1 MPAKTVIFVSYDG
14 LTDALGQSQ
23 VLPYVIGLSQKG
35 YAMHVVSFEKPRALN
50 DPKTVQAL
58 CNSHGITW
66 HARRYHKWPPLLS
79 TLFDFV
85 IMYRRVKALQVKFGA
100 SLVHARGYIA
110 ALAALRLKRRKGI
123 AFIFDMRGF
132 WADEKRDAGA
142 WPKNHIVY
150 EPVYRFFKRQ
160 EQAFMH
166 ESCAAIS
173 LTHAGKAAI
182 LQRMPQIAQSHI
194 QVIPCSVDTHLFNP
208 QNISAATLQ
217 ALRRQ
222 LQIPLDAPVISYLGS
237 VGTWYMIPE
246 LMRLMALYIQQNA
259 EAHVLCICPNG
270 HAYITAQAQKQGIA
284 HRLHVVAA
292 QRAQVPAYLAL
303 SSVSAFFIRPSY
315 SKISSS
321 PTKQG
326 EIMALGIPCICN
338 SGVGDT
344 AAIVQ
349 QYRSGAVLTAFNDIA
364 YQKAIADLRHCADTT
379 AIRQGALQAFDLQS
393 AIDKYAG
400 IYQLHN

>member
-23 VLPYVIGLSQKG
+23 ILPYVIGLSQKG
-35 YAMHVVSFEKPRALN
+35 HAMHIVSFEKAKALHAAE
-50 DPKTVQAL
+50 TVHAQ
-58 CNSHGITW
+58 CKRYGITW
-66 HARRYHKWPPLLS
+66 HAQRYHKWPPVAS
-79 TLFDFV
+79 TLFDLV
-85 IMYRRVKALQVKFGA
+85 LMYRRVKCLQAQYGA

-142 WPKNHIVY
+142 WPLNHFVY

-173 LTHAGKAAI
+173 LTHAGKADV
-182 LQRMPQIAQSHI
+182 LQRMPHIAPDHI

-208 QNISAATLQ
+208 EALPAATLLT
-217 ALRRQ
+217 LRQQ
-222 LQIPLDAPVISYLGS
+222 LQIPQTAPVISYLGS

-246 LMRLMALYIQQNA
+246 LMRLMALYVQLHTD
-259 EAHVLCICPNG
+259 AHILFICPNA
-270 HAYITAQAQKQGIA
+270 HEYIKAQARLQGIA

-303 SSVSAFFIRPSY
+303 SQVSAFFIRPSY
-315 SKISSS
+315 SKLSSS

-344 AAIVQ
+344 AALVQ
-349 QYRSGAVLTAFNDIA
+349 QYHSGAVLTSFNDA
-364 YQKAIADLRHCADTT
+364 EYLKAIKALANVAPAHT
-379 AIRQGALQAFDLQS
+379 IRQGALQAFDLQM
-393 AIDKYAG
+393 AIENYNR
-400 IYQLHN
+400 IYQLPN